1 MSPDD
6 IRDAPSPIPATPGK
20 SGTHDSPEI
29 RALLKKLFA
38 EQRLAVLATH
48 QDGQP
53 YATLVAFGADDD
65 LATLFFATPRA
76 TRKFANLSAD
86 PRVAL
91 LVNNSTNQ
99 AEDIHRA
106 MAATATGRAFEL
118 AGSQRDAYQGR
129 YIARHPHLEEFVRS
143 PSCALIAVTVTRYV
157 LVRRFQTVLELRIT
171 P

>member
-1 MSPDD
+1 MQ
-6 IRDAPSPIPATPGK
+6 
-20 SGTHDSPEI
+20 DSSEI
-29 RALLKKLFA
+29 RALLRALFDD
-38 EQRLAVLATH
+38 QRLAVLATH

-65 LATLFFATPRA
+65 LATLYFATPRA

-91 LVNNSTNQ
+91 LINNSVNQ

-106 MAATATGRAFEL
+106 MAATATGRAVEL
-118 AGSQRDAYQGR
+118 EGPQRTVYEAR

-143 PSCALIAVTVTRYV
+143 PSCALIAVTVARYV
-157 LVRRFQTVLELRIT
+157 LVRSFQTVLELRIR

>member
-1 MSPDD
+1 MQES
-6 IRDAPSPIPATPGK
+6 SQ
-20 SGTHDSPEI
+20 I
-29 RALLKKLFA
+29 RALLKALFE
-38 EQRLAVLATH
+38 EQSLAVLATH

-53 YATLVAFGADDD
+53 YANLVAFGADDD
-65 LATLFFATPRA
+65 LATLYFATPRA

-106 MAATATGRAFEL
+106 MAATATGRALEL
-118 AGSQRDAYQGR
+118 AGTQRAAYQAR

-143 PSCALIAVTVTRYV
+143 PSCALIAVAVTRYV
-157 LVRRFQTVLELRIT
+157 LVRSFQNVMELRIK

>member
-1 MSPDD
+1 M
-6 IRDAPSPIPATPGK
+6 
-20 SGTHDSPEI
+20 HDSSQI
-29 RALLKKLFA
+29 RALLKALFDD
-38 EQRLAVLATH
+38 QRLAVLATH

-53 YATLVAFGADDD
+53 YATLVAFGAHDD
-65 LATLFFATPRA
+65 LATLYFATPRA

-91 LVNNSTNQ
+91 LVNNSANQ

-106 MAATATGRAFEL
+106 MAATATGRAAEL
-118 AGSQRDAYQGR
+118 EGPRRTAYEAR

-143 PSCALIAVTVTRYV
+143 PSCALIAVTVERYV
-157 LVRRFQTVLELRIT
+157 LVRSFQTVLELRIT

>member
-1 MSPDD
+1 MHTS
-6 IRDAPSPIPATPGK
+6 SQ
-20 SGTHDSPEI
+20 I
-29 RALLKKLFA
+29 RALLKTLFD

-53 YATLVAFGADDD
+53 YATLVAFGADDG

-118 AGSQRDAYQGR
+118 EGSQRDAYQVR
-129 YIARHPHLEEFVRS
+129 YIARHPHLEAFVRS
-143 PSCALIAVTVTRYV
+143 PSCALIAVRVERYV
-157 LVRRFQTVLELRIT
+157 LVHRFQTVLELRIT

>member
-1 MSPDD
+1 M
-6 IRDAPSPIPATPGK
+6 
-20 SGTHDSPEI
+20 HDSSEI
-29 RALLKKLFA
+29 RALLQALFA
-38 EQRLAVLATH
+38 DQRLAVLATH

-53 YATLVAFGADDD
+53 YANLVAFGADDD
-65 LATLFFATPRA
+65 LATLYFATPRA

-99 AEDIHRA
+99 TEDIHRA
-106 MAATATGRAFEL
+106 MAATATGRAVEL
-118 AGSQRDAYQGR
+118 EGPERAAYQAR

-143 PSCALIAVTVTRYV
+143 PSCALIAVTVERYV
-157 LVRRFQTVLELRIT
+157 LVRSFQTVLELRIR